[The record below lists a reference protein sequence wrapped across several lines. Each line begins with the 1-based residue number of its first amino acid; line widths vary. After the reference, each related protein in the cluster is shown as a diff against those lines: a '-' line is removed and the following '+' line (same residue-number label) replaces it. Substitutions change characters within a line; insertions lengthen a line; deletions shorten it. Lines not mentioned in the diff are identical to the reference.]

1 MFEDQDVIATTTT
14 QFDSNVDLIDA
25 ADVPVTVTTTVA
37 EAVAAKKGKRVNLA
51 TVTSNLKAITGKD
64 LLNVSIG
71 EVRDFKLEYARIIAE
86 FKTIS
91 DAE

>member
-1 MFEDQDVIATTTT
+1 MFEDQDVNATTTP
-14 QFDSNVDLIDA
+14 QFDSNVDLINA
-25 ADVPVTVTTTVA
+25 AEVPVTVTTTVA
-37 EAVAAKKGKRVNLA
+37 EVNAKKSKRVNLA
-51 TVTSNLKAITGKD
+51 TVTTNLKAITGKD

>member
-1 MFEDQDVIATTTT
+1 MNDDQDVIATTTT

-51 TVTSNLKAITGKD
+51 TINTSLKGLTAEDLKRVTPLDINEFSQEATRILSTFK
-64 LLNVSIG
+64 SIAG
-71 EVRDFKLEYARIIAE
+71 FE
-86 FKTIS
+86 
-91 DAE
+91 

>member
-1 MFEDQDVIATTTT
+1 MFEDQDVIATTT

-25 ADVPVTVTTTVA
+25 ADVPVTVTTVA

>member
-1 MFEDQDVIATTTT
+1 
-14 QFDSNVDLIDA
+14 VDLINSS
-25 ADVPVTVTTTVA
+25 DVPVTVTTVA

-51 TVTSNLKAITGKD
+51 TVTTNLKAITGKD

-71 EVRDFKLEYARIIAE
+71 EVKDFKLEYARIIAE

>member
-1 MFEDQDVIATTTT
+1 MNDYQDIATT
-14 QFDSNVDLIDA
+14 QFDSNVDLINSS
-25 ADVPVTVTTTVA
+25 DVPVTVTTVA

-51 TVTSNLKAITGKD
+51 TVTTNLKAITGKD

-71 EVRDFKLEYARIIAE
+71 EVKDFKLEYARIIAE